1 MTINIYFYAQDATVM
16 ALSCASVTDVLH
28 VVEALVVAYHAR
40 AIEITNFP
48 SQRARDIVANAL
60 KESDHL
66 SGDWWNSTNV
76 ATDINWIQ
84 VK

>member
-16 ALSCASVTDVLH
+16 ALSCASVTDVLY
-28 VVEALVVAYHAR
+28 VVDALAVAYRAR

-48 SQRARDIVANAL
+48 SQRARDIVVNAL

-66 SGDWWNSTNV
+66 SGDWCNRANI
-76 ATDINWIQ
+76 ATDINW
-84 VK
+84 VPV